1 MIKVIIGENVKF
13 INHYD
18 EKLKLSEHTILK
30 KEWMDNVIF
39 IITNDI
45 FTYTKMY
52 SDILRYD
59 NPYILESSSTNK

>member
-13 INHYD
+13 INFYD
-18 EKLKLSEHTILK
+18 EKLKLSEHMIEK

-52 SDILRYD
+52 SDIFV
-59 NPYILESSSTNK
+59 NENKIKVIEC